1 MKDTKFSTQL
11 NNMITKQNAL
21 KWTAA
26 LRSGKYQQTKFKLQ
40 DQRGYCCL
48 GVACDVFIPKNKIE
62 KYSNGMM
69 IGLFTNNQ
77 PHCPDWLRGLNVDF
91 NIKSGR
97 SLSNLNDGLDF
108 TFDEIADL
116 IELVYVHRALD

>member
-1 MKDTKFSTQL
+1 
-11 NNMITKQNAL
+11 MITKQNAL

-26 LRSGKYQQTKFKLQ
+26 LRSGKYQQSTKGFLQ
-40 DQRGYCCL
+40 DETGYCCL

-62 KYSNGMM
+62 KDRNGMM
-69 IGLFTNNQ
+69 IGAFTVNQ

-97 SLSNLNDGLDF
+97 SLSNLNNGLDF